1 MNIKDILKKHG
12 KDFSKLTETLCKDPV
27 ERDVEKYRKEYEGEH
42 DILDREVKTI
52 GKGTTLKRIEQA
64 KLVIRYQRKIV
75 NMAVS
80 FLFGDPAKMILDNKE
95 DKYQEIFALIDDVW
109 NKNKLEYFNKK
120 LARRL
125 FVETKVA
132 ELWYVLID
140 DQNIKHVKV
149 ALLCDENGDSI
160 FAHFNEN
167 GDMDAFT
174 RRYKLEDVDGK
185 LYDHVDIY
193 TAENYHFGTKKGEDW
208 QVEKKVNHFGKIPV
222 IYYVQA
228 EPEWASVQTEI
239 DRIEMLVSKSADTN
253 DYFGS
258 PLLKIMGKVEN
269 APEKGEVGKLLQ
281 FKGESNAEGKT
292 EYGDA
297 KYLTWEHAPEA
308 VKLEFETLKD
318 IIYSLT
324 STPDLSFNNVQG
336 LTKTSGEALKFLF
349 MDAILK
355 AKDKEEIFGEALTRR
370 VNLLKA
376 ILSVTDVRSKQALEE
391 MDISIKFGDILPQS
405 VTETIK
411 ALSTARGG
419 DSIMSSDEAVRQNPL
434 VSDPEEDIKRMEEE
448 KKGEVS
454 SLGESYEV

>member
-1 MNIKDILKKHG
+1 MNIKDILDKHG
-12 KDFSKLTETLCKDPV
+12 KDFSKLTEILCKDPV

-42 DILDREVKTI
+42 DILNRPVKTI
-52 GKGTTLKRIEQA
+52 GKGTSLKRIEQA

-80 FLFGDPAKMILDNKE
+80 FLFGDPAKLTLDNKE
-95 DKYQEIFALIDDVW
+95 DKYQETFDLVNDVW
-109 NKNKLEYFNKK
+109 NKNKLDYFNKK

-132 ELWYVLID
+132 ELWYVIID
-140 DQNIKHVKV
+140 DQNVKHIKV

-160 FAHFNEN
+160 FTHFDNN

-174 RRYKLEDVDGK
+174 RRYKLEDIDGK
-185 LYDHVDIY
+185 KYEHVDIY
-193 TAENYHFGTKKGEDW
+193 TAGNYHFGTKKGETW
-208 QVEKKVNHFGKIPV
+208 QVEKKENLYGKIPV
-222 IYYVQA
+222 IYYEQA
-228 EPEWASVQTEI
+228 ETEWASVQSEI
-239 DRIEMLVSKSADTN
+239 DRIEMLISKSADTN

-258 PLLKIMGKVEN
+258 PTLKIKGKITN
-269 APEKGEVGKLLQ
+269 APEKGEVGKILQ
-281 FKGESNAEGKT
+281 FTGETNAEGKID
-292 EYGDA
+292 YGDA
-297 KYLTWEHAPEA
+297 EYLTWTHAPEA
-308 VKLEFETLKD
+308 IKLEFETLKD

-349 MDAILK
+349 MDSILK

-376 ILSVTDVRSKQALEE
+376 ILSVTDVKSKQALEE
-391 MDISIKFGDILPQS
+391 MDISVKFGDILPQS
-405 VTETIK
+405 ITETVQ

-419 DSIMSSDEAVRQNPL
+419 EAIMSGDEAVRQNPL
-434 VSDPEEDIKRMEEE
+434 VSDAEEDIKRLEEE
-448 KKGEVS
+448 KKGEVG
-454 SLGESYEV
+454 SLGESFNV